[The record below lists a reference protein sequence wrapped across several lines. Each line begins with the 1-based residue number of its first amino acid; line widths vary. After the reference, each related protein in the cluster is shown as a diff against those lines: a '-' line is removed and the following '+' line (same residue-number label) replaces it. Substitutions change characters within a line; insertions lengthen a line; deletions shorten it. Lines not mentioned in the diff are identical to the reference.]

1 MLRFSCF
8 VRRFL
13 LSKLAGEPVCI
24 NLISF
29 WTSWWFSLDFHF
41 SFFHNMQAYCFSFCP
56 PICFT
61 PFCYFLHCCFLQFLV
76 LITELSTPCL
86 WISVPYFASDS
97 FAAFFGS
104 ALLKRVFSFCNEQD
118 HLLIFL
124 TVIKR
129 TFIMT
134 TKHFPSS
141 SSDEWTCYSPFFFCF
156 TLLLPTFWVAFLLFF
171 SIYRS
176 ICFLFISVVR
186 QKPGFRF
193 SLVLRFSCFVLRFQ
207 PLKLSGMPVCTN
219 LINFRTVSLI
229 SEDFSFTFHIVQAHC
244 YSFFP
249 LVCFTLIVI
258 CSALLLSVW
267 NVYHYWS
274 ELSLLLFKFSDIA
287 SDCFAAFFRNIF
299 SCESFCFATDGI
311 TCWSSLQSL
320 KERFVV
326 VTT

>member
-29 WTSWWFSLDFHF
+29 WTNWWFSLDIHF
-41 SFFHNMQAYCFSFCP
+41 SFSTICKHTVFPSVLRFVLLPVATFC
-56 PICFT
+56 I
-61 PFCYFLHCCFLQFLV
+61 
-76 LITELSTPCL
+76 
-86 WISVPYFASDS
+86 
-97 FAAFFGS
+97 AAFCSFWFSLLSWVLLVFG
-104 ALLKRVFSFCNEQD
+104 LVFRTL
-118 HLLIFL
+118 LLIALQLSLAQHSSKESFHFAMNRITCWFSLQSLKERSLLRLNIFQVFL
-124 TVIKR
+124 LMNEPVTVL
-129 TFIMT
+129 FI
-134 TKHFPSS
+134 
-141 SSDEWTCYSPFFFCF
+141 CF

-171 SIYRS
+171 CIYRS